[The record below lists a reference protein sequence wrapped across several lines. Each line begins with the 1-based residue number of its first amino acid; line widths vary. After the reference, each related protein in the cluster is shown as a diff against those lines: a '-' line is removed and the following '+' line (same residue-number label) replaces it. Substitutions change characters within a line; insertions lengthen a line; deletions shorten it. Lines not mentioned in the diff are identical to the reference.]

1 MPADSRVTQSFP
13 LQTEEPD
20 EPYPLSAGRA
30 NPMSA
35 VVTAK
40 QATVRDDFF
49 LANLQLTRSVAQW
62 PLTLRKAHEQI
73 SPMSAQVKY
82 IDFPDRESTDPDT
95 GHRGGDRMR
104 LLSRRHGYRR
114 IR

>member
-1 MPADSRVTQSFP
+1 MPADSRVTQNFP
-13 LQTEEPD
+13 LQTEERD

-49 LANLQLTRSVAQW
+49 VANLQLTRSVAQW